1 MILLGT
7 NEPSNANTYTLDETA
22 KYLNDN
28 DFGVIYSETIP
39 RNYIRRGLTYTK
51 DEIVPTLNNSI
62 GTSLLRENT

>member
-28 DFGVIYSETIP
+28 DFGVIYSETIT
-39 RNYIRRGLTYTK
+39 RDIQ
-51 DEIVPTLNNSI
+51 D
-62 GTSLLRENT
+62 